1 MAKLTDFT
9 EGKQVE
15 KATDSK
21 LGLVKGGGDV
31 HINNDGEMEIINNYG
46 GPFKVSLSG
55 TSVGIGGGRIH
66 DGTGSQHTIILVQ
79 PDNSLTVTAGTTN
92 AIWIEIEVDGE
103 GSVSTD
109 YVKTTSTTQAPTYSG
124 SGTVFY
130 ILLANITYNEAG
142 VAFIQQAHFGDIVI
156 NGISY

>member
-9 EGKQVE
+9 GDMAAE

-31 HINNDGEMEIINNYG
+31 HINNNGELEIINNYG

-55 TSVGIGGGRIH
+55 TTIGVAAGRIH
-66 DGTGSQHTIILVQ
+66 DGYASQHTIILVQ
-79 PDNSLTVTAGTTN
+79 PDDSLTVTAGTTN
-92 AIWIEIEVDGE
+92 AIWIEIENDE
-103 GSVSTD
+103 GTVTIN

-124 SGTVFY
+124 TGTVFY
-130 ILLANITYNEAG
+130 ILLANIVYNEAG
-142 VAFIQQAHFGDIVI
+142 VAFIQQCHFGDIIV

>member
-1 MAKLTDFT
+1 MANLRDFT
-9 EGKQVE
+9 DETQIK
-15 KATDSK
+15 KATDSQ

-31 HINNDGEMEIINNYG
+31 HINNDGQIEIINNYG

-55 TSVGIGGGRIH
+55 TSISVGGGRIH
-66 DGTGSQHTIILVQ
+66 NGTGSQHTIILIQ
-79 PDNSLTVTAGTTN
+79 PDSSLTVTAGTTN
-92 AIWIEIEVDGE
+92 AIWIEIEIDGE

-130 ILLANITYNEAG
+130 ILLANITYNEGG
-142 VAFIQQAHFGDIVI
+142 VAFLQQCHFGDIII

>member
-1 MAKLTDFT
+1 MSKLTDFT
-9 EGKQVE
+9 GDSAVE

-31 HINNDGEMEIINNYG
+31 HINDDGQIEVINNYG

-55 TSVGIGGGRIH
+55 ITVGVGGGRIH
-66 DGTGSQHTIILVQ
+66 DGTASQHTIILVQ

-92 AIWIEIEVDGE
+92 AIWMEIENDE
-103 GSVSTD
+103 GTISTS

-124 SGTVFY
+124 TGTVFY

-142 VAFIQQAHFGDIVI
+142 VAFIQQCHFGDII
-156 NGISY
+156 ISGVSY

>member
-9 EGKQVE
+9 GDMQAE

-31 HINNDGEMEIINNYG
+31 HINNDGQIEVINNYG

-55 TSVGIGGGRIH
+55 TTVNIGGGRIH
-66 DGTGSQHTIILVQ
+66 DGTASQHTIILVQ
-79 PDNSLTVTAGTTN
+79 PDNSLTATTGTTN
-92 AIWIEIEVDGE
+92 AIWIEIENDE
-103 GSVSTD
+103 GTVTTS
-109 YVKTTSTTQAPTYSG
+109 YVKTTSTTQAPAYSG
-124 SGTVFY
+124 TGTVFY

-142 VAFIQQAHFGDIVI
+142 VAFIQQCYFGDIII
-156 NGISY
+156 NGVSY